1 MEILKHLEKEMIR
14 IYRSTVFSQMT
25 EVKNNERECQCGKI
39 LTFEKSWS
47 FSCNFHKSSVSLL
60 LFTNRSWKRKNKYWI
75 LFVKPVLM
83 CMCAYLKAL
92 ELGKR
97 KRIPRLRKYQKP
109 EKETKHLGTGTR
121 GKLHS
126 DSVSSLIHSAN
137 TCVHLLGC
145 QAPAEGTREYK
156 ENTCPAWS
164 DSLGAGA
171 GIRGLRREG

>member
-1 MEILKHLEKEMIR
+1 MCRRRVTNHLIL
-14 IYRSTVFSQMT
+14 
-25 EVKNNERECQCGKI
+25 N
-39 LTFEKSWS
+39 
-47 FSCNFHKSSVSLL
+47 
-60 LFTNRSWKRKNKYWI
+60 
-75 LFVKPVLM
+75 
-83 CMCAYLKAL
+83 
-92 ELGKR
+92 LGKR
-97 KRIPRLRKYQKP
+97 KRTPRLGKYQKP
-109 EKETKHLGTGTR
+109 ETKHLGTGTR